1 MGVLE
6 VISQTG
12 GEAPSRC
19 VAGYRDVDSVDG
31 GFEGAVGSVDLA
43 PGARQGLVGRVSD
56 GAASPDDSRV
66 SEATKEGYR

>member
-19 VAGYRDVDSVDG
+19 VAGYRDVDRADG
-31 GFEGAVGSVDLA
+31 GFEVAVRSVDQV
-43 PGARQGLVGRVSD
+43 PGAGCQVLGKVW
-56 GAASPDDSRV
+56 
-66 SEATKEGYR
+66 

>member
-19 VAGYRDVDSVDG
+19 IASYEDVDAN
-31 GFEGAVGSVDLA
+31 EG
-43 PGARQGLVGRVSD
+43 
-56 GAASPDDSRV
+56 
-66 SEATKEGYR
+66 

>member
-19 VAGYRDVDSVDG
+19 VAGYRDVDGADG
-31 GFEGAVGSVDLA
+31 GFEGAVASVKVLGKVWQD
-43 PGARQGLVGRVSD
+43 
-56 GAASPDDSRV
+56 
-66 SEATKEGYR
+66 E

>member
-19 VAGYRDVDSVDG
+19 VAGYLDVDMRVG
-31 GFEGAVGSVDLA
+31 GFEEGTCRGVDQV
-43 PGARQGLVGRVSD
+43 PGAGCWVPGSTSKRW
-56 GAASPDDSRV
+56 
-66 SEATKEGYR
+66 